1 MYFGSDLL
9 VTGFLDPD
17 QVVEWAEFRS
27 VIGLAG
33 LFCLVGL
40 DQVLI
45 RSPQSSARILS
56 VLAFQVPLLAV
67 PVSIVLAKLEFVRSP
82 SVAFLLALGSAGTI
96 ALFHYYRTN
105 RLMIMAQLAQQGWV
119 VVAFFAIVAYVVRD
133 LKAPMMPLLVTI
145 VILCAVCF
153 ALALFIYRPSRTFRQ
168 EPEPLRNL
176 YAVGTRFMVT
186 SVFLALSMYAEQL
199 LIQTVGTTEEAA
211 SYFTHST
218 YFLYP
223 VNVING
229 YLGFVLGPWV
239 RDRHDELLGIVR
251 RHRNRVLGA
260 VLGVAITLHFVGMVG
275 WGVLSP
281 AVGEPDVVLRAIF
294 LMMSVIMLLYN
305 FTSAY
310 NGVLAQPSQHDILIT
325 GQVAAFGVAV
335 AIFALVWRVMDG
347 HPLYAV
353 ALGSLTNWTLRTG
366 LGLCVVRI
374 VAQRRSYA

>member
-1 MYFGSDLL
+1 MTRTPRRKLRSTTQSVRTRFVAAAESLQYLSRALAPLLIFVIGRGMYFGSDLL

-145 VILCAVCF
+145 
-153 ALALFIYRPSRTFRQ
+153 
-168 EPEPLRNL
+168 
-176 YAVGTRFMVT
+176 
-186 SVFLALSMYAEQL
+186 
-199 LIQTVGTTEEAA
+199 
-211 SYFTHST
+211 
-218 YFLYP
+218 
-223 VNVING
+223 
-229 YLGFVLGPWV
+229 
-239 RDRHDELLGIVR
+239 
-251 RHRNRVLGA
+251 
-260 VLGVAITLHFVGMVG
+260 
-275 WGVLSP
+275 
-281 AVGEPDVVLRAIF
+281 
-294 LMMSVIMLLYN
+294 
-305 FTSAY
+305 
-310 NGVLAQPSQHDILIT
+310 
-325 GQVAAFGVAV
+325 
-335 AIFALVWRVMDG
+335 
-347 HPLYAV
+347 
-353 ALGSLTNWTLRTG
+353 
-366 LGLCVVRI
+366 
-374 VAQRRSYA
+374 